1 MMNKQASIDGQHRE
15 HGTGSAPLPGTE
27 FSYGEVNRRANQLGR
42 YLAELGV
49 RPEVIVALYLERSI
63 EMIVALFAAWKA
75 GGAYLPLDTTLPPE
89 RLAYMIADSRARV
102 IVTTSALA
110 ENISQPGVEV
120 VCLDAAREKISQLPE
135 TNLQTAVDPDNLA
148 YLIYT
153 SGSTG
158 RPKGVGVTHRGLKN
172 YVDWAIRRYQ
182 VNQRSSSPVH
192 TSFAVD
198 LTVTSIYPILC
209 SGGSISLLGEFGCNN
224 FLGENGSSAD
234 YSLLKMTPSHLQI
247 LKRLRESKN
256 LISRRDRKM
265 VLGGEN
271 LKYSD
276 VQEWRELPGVT
287 IINEYGPTETV
298 VGSTVYEVGEEEAGT
313 TVPIGRP
320 ISNTEV
326 YVLDD
331 YGRPVPPGVVSELY
345 IGGAGVARGY
355 LGRPALTAEKF
366 VPHPFSENGARL
378 YRTGDKARWAAEGN
392 LEFLGRA
399 DEQIKVRGHRIE
411 PAEIEAA
418 LHEHPE
424 IIEVRVAVLPDASG
438 LNRLTA
444 YFTAQ
449 RNITGKELR
458 SFLQKTLPEY
468 MLPAAY
474 VMVDHVPV
482 KANGKLDLAALA
494 ALGQNQTEVDRD
506 SEPVSAETDAPGPM
520 LQFPQNTA
528 EAIES
533 RMAEIWK
540 ELLPDEI
547 GLEDNF
553 FEAGG
558 HSLLAMQLLDKLRE
572 VWPQLTLT
580 DIFAYPTV
588 RSLSG
593 YLTGQDLVQGG
604 GARARDRG
612 RIRRERRA
620 HLKGSAESEAQAG

>member
-1 MMNKQASIDGQHRE
+1 M
-15 HGTGSAPLPGTE
+15 E
-27 FSYGEVNRRANQLGR
+27 FSYGEVNRRANQLGW

-49 RPEVIVALYLERSI
+49 RPEVVVALYLERSI
-63 EMIVALFAAWKA
+63 DMVVALFAAWKA
-75 GGAYLPLDTTLPPE
+75 GGAYLPLDTTLPHE
-89 RLAYMIADSRARV
+89 RIAYMIADSKARV
-102 IVTTSALA
+102 IVTTSTLA
-110 ENISQPGVEV
+110 KNVTGPGVEV
-120 VCLDAAREKISQLPE
+120 ICLDAAWERISQLPE
-135 TNLQTAVDPDNLA
+135 TNLQNAVDPDNLA

-172 YVDWAIRRYQ
+172 YVDWAIRMYQ
-182 VNQRSSSPVH
+182 INQKSSSPVH

-209 SGGSISLLGEFGCNN
+209 SGGSISLLADAGYNN
-224 FLGENGSSAD
+224 LLGEKGGSAD

-247 LKRLRESKN
+247 LNGLRENKN
-256 LISRRDRKM
+256 LISRRDCKM

-276 VQEWRELPGVT
+276 VQKWRELPGIT

-298 VGSTVYEVGEEEAGT
+298 VGSTVFEVGEEEAGT
-313 TVPIGRP
+313 TVPIGKP

-331 YGRPVPPGVVSELY
+331 YGQPVPPGVVGELY

-355 LGRPALTAEKF
+355 LGRSALTAERF
-366 VPHPFSENGARL
+366 VPHPFSGNGARL
-378 YRTGDKARWAAEGN
+378 YRTGDKARWCLEGN

-399 DEQIKVRGHRIE
+399 DEQIKVRGYRIE
-411 PAEIEAA
+411 PAEIETA
-418 LHEHPE
+418 LHQHPD

-444 YFTAQ
+444 YFTA
-449 RNITGKELR
+449 RRSVIGKELR
-458 SFLQKTLPEY
+458 IFLQRILPEY

-474 VMVDHVPV
+474 VMVDRIPV
-482 KANGKLDLAALA
+482 KANGKLDLEALA
-494 ALGQNQTEVDRD
+494 ALGQNQVAAGD
-506 SEPVSAETDAPGPM
+506 SEAVSSEADAPAPA

-528 EAIES
+528 EAIET

-540 ELLPDEI
+540 ELLHNEI
-547 GLEDNF
+547 GFEDNF

-558 HSLLAMQLLDKLRE
+558 HSLLALQLRDKLKE
-572 VWPQLTLT
+572 FWPQLTLT
-580 DIFAYPTV
+580 DIFAYPTI
-588 RSLSG
+588 RSLAG
-593 YLTGQDLVQGG
+593 YLTGQNLVQGG
-604 GARARDRG
+604 GQRARERG
-612 RIRRERRA
+612 RTRRERKSRLRA
-620 HLKGSAESEAQAG
+620 DGPPEAQTG